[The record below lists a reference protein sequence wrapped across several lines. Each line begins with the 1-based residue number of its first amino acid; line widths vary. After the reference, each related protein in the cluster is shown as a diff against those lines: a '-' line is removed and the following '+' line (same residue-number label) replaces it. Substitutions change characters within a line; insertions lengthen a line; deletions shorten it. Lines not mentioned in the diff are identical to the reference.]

1 MRYKLSV
8 YIDKVGTQEKGRKMQ
23 RVNLTNILIQDKVAE
38 MRETLEWL
46 EDYGI
51 ISRKDIANLQRLL
64 DTLGKL
70 VEIDER
76 EALELAEACEE
87 GQGDNS

>member
-1 MRYKLSV
+1 
-8 YIDKVGTQEKGRKMQ
+8 MQ
-23 RVNLTNILIQDKVAE
+23 RVNLTNVLIQDKVAE